1 MSILVIS
8 FTEVQEYK
16 KNILSGSDGIYSRYT
31 INSDTPK
38 KPLEC
43 RPLDAKSYVEISKP
57 KLVFLLVITSLGA
70 MFVASFRTDMP
81 LTLTQ
86 IGMGTLTAILG
97 GAGCNVLTSYIDR
110 DIDALM
116 DRTRERPLPSKRI
129 DPARNALIFGL
140 GLTGVSL
147 ALAASQNIIAFTCI
161 LLGVLDNVLVY
172 SLWTKRRSSLN
183 IILGGFSGGLAPL
196 YGWAFVTGTIDLTAL
211 ILGSIVVL
219 WIPSHIWSLAL
230 YYRSD
235 YEKANIPMLPIV
247 VGTETAIK
255 CIASTVILM
264 VAASFALYLYGGFG
278 LLYLSVS
285 VITGAAVLG
294 GYVYLFFSPSQE
306 LAWTLFKISS
316 PQLFLLFTAA
326 VLDVS
331 LA

>member
-1 MSILVIS
+1 MDIW
-8 FTEVQEYK
+8 
-16 KNILSGSDGIYSRYT
+16 
-31 INSDTPK
+31 
-38 KPLEC
+38 
-43 RPLDAKSYVEISKP
+43 SYVEISKP

-70 MFVASFRTDMP
+70 MFVASIRTDIP
-81 LTLTQ
+81 LTLSQ
-86 IGMGTLTAILG
+86 VVFGSLTAILG

-110 DIDALM
+110 DVDELM
-116 DRTRERPLPSKRI
+116 DRTRKRPLPSKRI

-140 GLTGVSL
+140 MMTGASL
-147 ALAASQNIIAFTCI
+147 VLAAFQNVLAFAFI

-196 YGWAFVTGTIDLTAL
+196 YGWAFVTGTVDVTAL

-235 YEKANIPMLPIV
+235 YEKANIPMLPVV
-247 VGTETAIK
+247 VGIETAIR

-264 VAASFALYLYGGFG
+264 VAASLALYLYGGFG
-278 LLYLSVS
+278 ILYLSVS
-285 VITGAAVLG
+285 IITGAVVLG
-294 GYVYLFFSPSQE
+294 GYLYLFFRPSQE
-306 LAWTLFKISS
+306 LAWALFKISS

>member
-1 MSILVIS
+1 
-8 FTEVQEYK
+8 
-16 KNILSGSDGIYSRYT
+16 
-31 INSDTPK
+31 
-38 KPLEC
+38 
-43 RPLDAKSYVEISKP
+43 
-57 KLVFLLVITSLGA
+57 
-70 MFVASFRTDMP
+70 
-81 LTLTQ
+81 
-86 IGMGTLTAILG
+86 
-97 GAGCNVLTSYIDR
+97 
-110 DIDALM
+110 M

-140 GLTGVSL
+140 GLTGASL
-147 ALAASQNIIAFTCI
+147 ALAAFQNVLAFACI

-172 SLWTKRRSSLN
+172 SLGTKRRSSLN

-196 YGWAFVTGTIDLTAL
+196 YGWAFVTGTIDMTAL

-235 YEKANIPMLPIV
+235 YEKANIPMLPVV
-247 VGTETAIK
+247 VGMETAIK

-278 LLYLSVS
+278 MLYLSVS
-285 VITGAAVLG
+285 VITGAVVLG
-294 GYVYLFFSPSQE
+294 GYLYLFFRPSQE

>member
-1 MSILVIS
+1 M
-8 FTEVQEYK
+8 
-16 KNILSGSDGIYSRYT
+16 
-31 INSDTPK
+31 
-38 KPLEC
+38 
-43 RPLDAKSYVEISKP
+43 DAKSYVEISKP

-70 MFVASFRTDMP
+70 MFVASIRTDMP

-86 IGMGTLTAILG
+86 IVMGTLTAILG

-116 DRTRERPLPSKRI
+116 DRTRKRPLPSKRI

-140 GLTGVSL
+140 VLTGASL
-147 ALAASQNIIAFTCI
+147 VLAAFQNVLAFACI
-161 LLGVLDNVLVY
+161 LFGVIDNVLIY
-172 SLWTKRRSSLN
+172 SIGSKRRSSLN

-196 YGWAFVTGTIDLTAL
+196 YGWAFVTGTIDMTAL

-235 YEKANIPMLPIV
+235 YKKANIPMLPVV
-247 VGTETAIK
+247 VGMETAIK
-255 CIASTVILM
+255 CIASTVMLM
-264 VAASFALYLYGGFG
+264 VLASFALYFYGGFG
-278 LLYLSVS
+278 ILYLSVS
-285 VITGAAVLG
+285 VVTGAVVLG
-294 GYVYLFFSPSQE
+294 GYLYLFFRPSQE

-326 VLDVS
+326 ALDVS

>member
-1 MSILVIS
+1 M
-8 FTEVQEYK
+8 
-16 KNILSGSDGIYSRYT
+16 
-31 INSDTPK
+31 
-38 KPLEC
+38 
-43 RPLDAKSYVEISKP
+43 DAWSYVEISKP

-70 MFVASFRTDMP
+70 MFVASIKTGIP
-81 LTLTQ
+81 LTSALVL
-86 IGMGTLTAILG
+86 IGGLTAILG
-97 GAGCNVLTSYIDR
+97 SAGCNVLTSYIDR

-140 GLTGVSL
+140 GLTGASL
-147 ALAASQNIIAFTCI
+147 AMAAFQNVLAFSCI

-172 SLWTKRRSSLN
+172 SMGTKRRSSLN

-196 YGWAFVTGTIDLTAL
+196 YGWAFVTGTVDVTAL

-230 YYRSD
+230 YHRSD
-235 YEKANIPMLPIV
+235 YEKANIPMLPVV

-255 CIASTVILM
+255 CIASTVILT

-278 LLYLSVS
+278 ILYLSVS
-285 VITGAAVLG
+285 VISGAVVLG
-294 GYVYLFFSPSQE
+294 GYLYLFFRPSQE
-306 LAWTLFKISS
+306 LAWALFKISS
-316 PQLFLLFTAA
+316 PQLFLLFIAA

>member
-1 MSILVIS
+1 
-8 FTEVQEYK
+8 
-16 KNILSGSDGIYSRYT
+16 
-31 INSDTPK
+31 
-38 KPLEC
+38 
-43 RPLDAKSYVEISKP
+43 LDALSYVEISKP

-70 MFVASFRTDMP
+70 MFVASIKTDIP
-81 LTLTQ
+81 LTISQ
-86 IGMGTLTAILG
+86 VAFGSLTAIFG
-97 GAGCNVLTSYIDR
+97 SAGCNALTSYIDR

-129 DPARNALIFGL
+129 DPASNALIFGL

-147 ALAASQNIIAFTCI
+147 ILATFQNILAFACI

-172 SLWTKRRSSLN
+172 SLGTKRRSSLN

-196 YGWAFVTGTIDLTAL
+196 YGWAFVTGTVDMTAL

-235 YEKANIPMLPIV
+235 YEKANIPMLPVV
-247 VGTETAIK
+247 VGVETAIK

-264 VAASFALYLYGGFG
+264 VIASLTLYLYGGFG
-278 LLYLSVS
+278 ILYLSVS
-285 VITGAAVLG
+285 VITGAVVLG
-294 GYVYLFFSPSQE
+294 GYLYLFFRPSQE

>member
-1 MSILVIS
+1 
-8 FTEVQEYK
+8 
-16 KNILSGSDGIYSRYT
+16 
-31 INSDTPK
+31 
-38 KPLEC
+38 
-43 RPLDAKSYVEISKP
+43 LDVWSYVEISKP

-70 MFVASFRTDMP
+70 MFVASIKTGVS
-81 LTLTQ
+81 LTSTQ
-86 IGMGTLTAILG
+86 IVLGSLTAILG
-97 GAGCNVLTSYIDR
+97 SAGCNVLTSYIDR
-110 DIDALM
+110 DIDAMM

-140 GLTGVSL
+140 GLTGGSL
-147 ALAASQNIIAFTCI
+147 ALAALQNVLAFVCI
-161 LLGVLDNVLVY
+161 LLGVLDNILVY
-172 SLWTKRRSSLN
+172 SLGTKRRSSLN

-196 YGWAFVTGTIDLTAL
+196 YGWAFVTGTVDLTAL

-235 YEKANIPMLPIV
+235 YEKAKIPMLPV
-247 VGTETAIK
+247 VVSMETAIK

-278 LLYLSVS
+278 ILYFSVS
-285 VITGAAVLG
+285 VITGIVVLG
-294 GYVYLFFSPSQE
+294 GYLYLFFYPSQE

>member
-1 MSILVIS
+1 MSYRVRL
-8 FTEVQEYK
+8 
-16 KNILSGSDGIYSRYT
+16 GIYCCCT
-31 INSDTPK
+31 VNSDT
-38 KPLEC
+38 LEAS
-43 RPLDAKSYVEISKP
+43 RKVKSVDAWSYVEISKP

-70 MFVASFRTDMP
+70 MFIASIQKGIP
-81 LTLTQ
+81 LTSTQ
-86 IGMGTLTAILG
+86 VVLGSVTAILG
-97 GAGCNVLTSYIDR
+97 SAGCNVLTSYIDR
-110 DIDALM
+110 DIDAIM

-129 DPARNALIFGL
+129 APARNALYFGL
-140 GLTGVSL
+140 VLTGGSL
-147 ALAASQNIIAFTCI
+147 ILAIFQNPLAFAFI

-183 IILGGFSGGLAPL
+183 IILGGFSGGLAPM

-211 ILGSIVVL
+211 LLGSIVVL

-235 YEKANIPMLPIV
+235 YEKANIPMLPV
-247 VGTETAIK
+247 VTETETAIK
-255 CIASTVILM
+255 CIVSTVILM
-264 VAASFALYLYGGFG
+264 VAASLALYLYGGFG

-285 VITGAAVLG
+285 VITGAVVLG
-294 GYVYLFFSPSQE
+294 GYLYLFFNPSRE

-326 VLDVS
+326 VLDIY

>member
-1 MSILVIS
+1 MSYRVRL
-8 FTEVQEYK
+8 
-16 KNILSGSDGIYSRYT
+16 GIYCCCTVNSCTLEASR
-31 INSDTPK
+31 K
-38 KPLEC
+38 VKPV
-43 RPLDAKSYVEISKP
+43 DAWSYVEISKP

-70 MFVASFRTDMP
+70 MFIASIQKGIP
-81 LTLTQ
+81 LTSTQ
-86 IGMGTLTAILG
+86 VVLGSVTAILG
-97 GAGCNVLTSYIDR
+97 SAGCNVLTSYIDR
-110 DIDALM
+110 DIDAIM

-129 DPARNALIFGL
+129 APARNALYFGL
-140 GLTGVSL
+140 VLTGGSL
-147 ALAASQNIIAFTCI
+147 ILAIFQNPLAFAFI

-196 YGWAFVTGTIDLTAL
+196 YGWAFVTGTVDVTAL

-235 YEKANIPMLPIV
+235 YEKANIPMLPV
-247 VGTETAIK
+247 VTETETAIK

-264 VAASFALYLYGGFG
+264 VASSLALYLYGGFG

-285 VITGAAVLG
+285 VISGAVVLG
-294 GYVYLFFSPSQE
+294 GYLYLFFHPSPE

-326 VLDVS
+326 VLDIS
-331 LA
+331 FA

>member
-1 MSILVIS
+1 M
-8 FTEVQEYK
+8 
-16 KNILSGSDGIYSRYT
+16 
-31 INSDTPK
+31 
-38 KPLEC
+38 
-43 RPLDAKSYVEISKP
+43 DAWSYVEISKP

-70 MFVASFRTDMP
+70 MFVASIRTDIP
-81 LTLTQ
+81 LTLSQ
-86 IGMGTLTAILG
+86 VVFGSLTAILG
-97 GAGCNVLTSYIDR
+97 SAGCNVLTSYIDR
-110 DIDALM
+110 DVDSLM
-116 DRTRERPLPSKRI
+116 DRTRKRPLPSKRI

-140 GLTGVSL
+140 VLTGASL
-147 ALAASQNIIAFTCI
+147 ALAAFQNVLAFAFI

-196 YGWAFVTGTIDLTAL
+196 YGWAFVTGTVDVTAL

-235 YEKANIPMLPIV
+235 YEKANIPMLPVV
-247 VGTETAIK
+247 VGIETAIR

-264 VAASFALYLYGGFG
+264 VAASLALYLYGGFG
-278 LLYLSVS
+278 ILYLSVS
-285 VITGAAVLG
+285 VITGAVVLG
-294 GYVYLFFSPSQE
+294 GYLYLFFRPSQE

>member
-1 MSILVIS
+1 M
-8 FTEVQEYK
+8 
-16 KNILSGSDGIYSRYT
+16 
-31 INSDTPK
+31 
-38 KPLEC
+38 
-43 RPLDAKSYVEISKP
+43 DAWSYVEISKP

-70 MFVASFRTDMP
+70 MFVASIRTDIP
-81 LTLTQ
+81 LTLSQ
-86 IGMGTLTAILG
+86 VVVGSLTAILG

-110 DIDALM
+110 DVDSLM
-116 DRTRERPLPSKRI
+116 DRTRKRPLPSKRI
-129 DPARNALIFGL
+129 FPAKNALNFGII
-140 GLTGVSL
+140 LTGASL
-147 ALAASQNIIAFTCI
+147 VLAAFQNVLAFMWI

-196 YGWAFVTGTIDLTAL
+196 YGWAFVTGTVDVTAL

-235 YEKANIPMLPIV
+235 YEKANIPMLPVV
-247 VGTETAIK
+247 VGTETAIR

-264 VAASFALYLYGGFG
+264 VVASFSLYLYGGFG
-278 LLYLSVS
+278 ILYLSVS
-285 VITGAAVLG
+285 VITGAVVLG
-294 GYVYLFFSPSQE
+294 GYLYLFFHPSQE

>member
-1 MSILVIS
+1 M
-8 FTEVQEYK
+8 
-16 KNILSGSDGIYSRYT
+16 
-31 INSDTPK
+31 
-38 KPLEC
+38 
-43 RPLDAKSYVEISKP
+43 DAWSYVEISKP

-70 MFVASFRTDMP
+70 MFVASIRTDIP
-81 LTLTQ
+81 LTLSQ
-86 IGMGTLTAILG
+86 VVVGSLTAVLG

-110 DIDALM
+110 DVDSLM
-116 DRTRERPLPSKRI
+116 DRTRKRPLPSKRI
-129 DPARNALIFGL
+129 FPARNALNFGII
-140 GLTGVSL
+140 LTGASL
-147 ALAASQNIIAFTCI
+147 VLAAFQNVLAFMWI

-172 SLWTKRRSSLN
+172 SLWSKRRSSLN

-196 YGWAFVTGTIDLTAL
+196 YGWAFVTGTVDVTAL

-235 YEKANIPMLPIV
+235 YKKANIPMLPVV
-247 VGTETAIK
+247 VGTETAIR
-255 CIASTVILM
+255 CISSTVILM

-278 LLYLSVS
+278 ILYLSVS
-285 VITGAAVLG
+285 VITGAVVLG
-294 GYVYLFFSPSQE
+294 GYIYLFFRPSQE
-306 LAWTLFKISS
+306 FAWTLFKISS

>member
-1 MSILVIS
+1 
-8 FTEVQEYK
+8 
-16 KNILSGSDGIYSRYT
+16 
-31 INSDTPK
+31 
-38 KPLEC
+38 
-43 RPLDAKSYVEISKP
+43 LDVWSYVEISKP
-57 KLVFLLVITSLGA
+57 KLVFLLVVTSLGA
-70 MFVASFRTDMP
+70 MFVASIKAGIP
-81 LTLTQ
+81 LTSTQ
-86 IGMGTLTAILG
+86 VLMGSLTAILG
-97 GAGCNVLTSYIDR
+97 SAGCNVLTSYIDR

-147 ALAASQNIIAFTCI
+147 ALAAFQNVLAFACI

-172 SLWTKRRSSLN
+172 SLGSKRRSSLN

-196 YGWAFVTGTIDLTAL
+196 YGWAFVTGTIDMTAL
-211 ILGSIVVL
+211 ILGAIVVL

-235 YEKANIPMLPIV
+235 YAKANVPMLPVV
-247 VGTETAIK
+247 VGMETAIK

-264 VAASFALYLYGGFG
+264 VMASFALYFYGGFG
-278 LLYLSVS
+278 LLYLSIA
-285 VITGAAVLG
+285 VITGAVVLG
-294 GYVYLFFSPSQE
+294 GYLYLFFRPSQE